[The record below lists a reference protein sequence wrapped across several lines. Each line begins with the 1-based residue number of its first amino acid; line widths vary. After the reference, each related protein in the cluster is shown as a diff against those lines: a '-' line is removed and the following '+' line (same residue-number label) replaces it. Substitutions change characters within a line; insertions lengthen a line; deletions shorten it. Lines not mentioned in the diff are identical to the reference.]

1 MVKVGVAIRSI
12 AKVDWSDKET
22 FSRLGE
28 LIEIADDFT
37 GGQIWSRV
45 AEIEVAI
52 SARDLQNFGFA
63 SDASPDEIGV
73 GAYGVKRADHQ
84 NE

>member
-37 GGQIWSRV
+37 GG
-45 AEIEVAI
+45 
-52 SARDLQNFGFA
+52 
-63 SDASPDEIGV
+63 
-73 GAYGVKRADHQ
+73 
-84 NE
+84 